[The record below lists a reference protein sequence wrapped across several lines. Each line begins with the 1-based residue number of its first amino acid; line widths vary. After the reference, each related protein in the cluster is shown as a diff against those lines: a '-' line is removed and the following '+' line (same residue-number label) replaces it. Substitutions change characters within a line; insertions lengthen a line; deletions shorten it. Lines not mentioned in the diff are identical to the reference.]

1 VRFFVVILFLH
12 ITKYRVKHNVNTS
25 SCLEIFL
32 LFCYNIFV
40 MTGINK
46 PLTKRGQKT
55 FDALVHSAISL
66 FHTRGY
72 HQTTIAEIASEAGV
86 SVGTFYIYFTDKY
99 SLYRYVLLQLG
110 QIIRSHTT
118 KAIQEAK
125 TRREAERA
133 GIKAFIKYIR
143 DYPHIY
149 TVIWQALQ
157 VDKTLFI
164 NYYTDFAA
172 RYQRGLNEA
181 FKKGEIPE
189 TNFQTLSYALMGIS
203 NFVGLQVTMLEPN
216 LKSDETIDNLVDDL
230 FDTLERGLFR
240 KEV

>member
-1 VRFFVVILFLH
+1 
-12 ITKYRVKHNVNTS
+12 
-25 SCLEIFL
+25 
-32 LFCYNIFV
+32 

-55 FDALVHSAISL
+55 FDALVNSAISL

-72 HQTTIAEIASEAGV
+72 HQTTIADIAGEAGV

-99 SLYRYVLLQLG
+99 CLYRHVLLELG

-118 KAIQEAK
+118 KAIQAAK

-157 VDKTLFI
+157 VDKTLFV

-230 FDTLERGLFR
+230 FDTLEQGLFR
-240 KEV
+240 KES

>member
-1 VRFFVVILFLH
+1 M
-12 ITKYRVKHNVNTS
+12 N
-25 SCLEIFL
+25 
-32 LFCYNIFV
+32 
-40 MTGINK
+40 GINK

-55 FDALVHSAISL
+55 FDALINSAITL
-66 FHTRGY
+66 FHTKGY
-72 HQTTIAEIASEAGV
+72 HQTTIAEIASEASV

-99 SLYRYVLLQLG
+99 SLYNHVLKELG
-110 QIIRSHTT
+110 HKIRAHTT
-118 KAIQEAK
+118 KAILQSK

-143 DYPHIY
+143 DYPHVY

-172 RYQRGLNEA
+172 RYTKGLNEA
-181 FKKGEIPE
+181 FKKGEVLE

-216 LKSDETIDNLVDDL
+216 LKSDETIDHLVDNL
-230 FDTLERGLFR
+230 FDTLEKGLFV
-240 KEV
+240 KER